1 MADLDVGGHCDERF
15 AAVREAFVA
24 NFAERGEIGAS
35 VAVMIDGEMAVDLWA
50 GWADEAETRPWERDT
65 IALTHSVTKG
75 FVATCLHLLHLRG
88 ELDWDALVT
97 DYWPEFASA
106 VADEEAR
113 ALKARTTVR
122 QLVSHQAGLPVID
135 EELPLGS
142 GLDFDFMVHAIERQ
156 PPIWEPGTK
165 HGYHA
170 GTWGFL
176 SGELIRRIDGRTP
189 GTFLREEICEPW
201 SLDFHLG
208 FGPELDERV
217 AEMLPPPPPPPDA
230 PAPTD
235 SPLRA
240 RAFGLTPPKPDQT
253 LREARAAEQ
262 PSGNGH
268 GNARA
273 LARLYGGLA
282 ADGELDGI
290 RLFPPEAIPAMSEV
304 QADGIGE
311 VIGTRRRFGLGYWL
325 HDPNMQPRR
334 SLESFGHVGVGGQR
348 SVADPAHRLGFG
360 YVANR
365 LGAFPRADALESAVY
380 ESL

>member
-1 MADLDVGGHCDERF
+1 MAELELHGHCDDRF
-15 AAVREAFVA
+15 TRVREAFDA
-24 NFAERGEIGAS
+24 NFAERGEVGGS
-35 VAVMIDGEMAVDLWA
+35 VALLIDGEAVVDLWA
-50 GWADEAETRPWERDT
+50 GWADEARTRRWERDT

-88 ELDWDALVT
+88 QLDWDKLVT

-106 VADEEAR
+106 VEDASAR
-113 ALKARTTVR
+113 ELKARTTVR

-135 EELPLGS
+135 EELPPGA
-142 GLDFDFMVHAIERQ
+142 GLDWELMIHAIERQ

-170 GTWGFL
+170 GTWGYMT
-176 SGELIRRIDGRTP
+176 GELIRRIDGRTP

-201 SLDFHLG
+201 DLDFHLG

-217 AEMLPPPPPPPDA
+217 ADMLPPPPPTEDA
-230 PAPTD
+230 PSPVET
-235 SPLRA
+235 PLRA
-240 RAFGLTPPKPDQT
+240 RAFGLSQPKPDQT
-253 LREARAAEQ
+253 PREARAAEQ

-282 ADGELDGI
+282 AGGELDGV
-290 RLFPPEAIPAMSEV
+290 RLFPPEAIPAMWET

-325 HDPNMQPRR
+325 HDPDLQPSR
-334 SLESFGHVGVGGQR
+334 SMESFGHIGVGGQR
-348 SVADPAHRLGFG
+348 GFADPPHRLGFG
-360 YVANR
+360 YAANR
-365 LGAFPRADALESAVY
+365 LGAHVRAQALEEAVY
-380 ESL
+380 GCL

>member
-208 FGPELDERV
+208 FGPELDASRRDVAATAAAGCASADGLTAARPRV
-217 AEMLPPPPPPPDA
+217 RPDA
-230 PAPTD
+230 AE
-235 SPLRA
+235 A
-240 RAFGLTPPKPDQT
+240 GPD
-253 LREARAAEQ
+253 LAGGAGSRAAV
-262 PSGNGH
+262 
-268 GNARA
+268 R
-273 LARLYGGLA
+273 
-282 ADGELDGI
+282 
-290 RLFPPEAIPAMSEV
+290 
-304 QADGIGE
+304 
-311 VIGTRRRFGLGYWL
+311 
-325 HDPNMQPRR
+325 
-334 SLESFGHVGVGGQR
+334 
-348 SVADPAHRLGFG
+348 
-360 YVANR
+360 
-365 LGAFPRADALESAVY
+365 
-380 ESL
+380 